1 MNIGNLYTVK
11 KWSWLIFPTK
21 ETAAAAA
28 APQGDAAAAAPAR
41 PHGVAAPDA
50 EQLVAVR
57 SDAAWYSKR
66 FNCDV
71 SYFPLGSYIVFLEED
86 GKLKKV
92 LTSDGLVGWTWF
104 VESYNHYFEEVKAKS

>member
-1 MNIGNLYTVK
+1 MNIGSLYLVK
-11 KWSWLIFPTK
+11 KWSWLLFLTK
-21 ETAAAAA
+21 ETAADATAADAPVADSA
-28 APQGDAAAAAPAR
+28 AEPYEA
-41 PHGVAAPDA
+41 
-50 EQLVAVR
+50 AVR
-57 SDAAWYSKR
+57 SYAAWYSKR

-104 VESYNHYFEEVKAKS
+104 TESYNDYFEEVKTEE